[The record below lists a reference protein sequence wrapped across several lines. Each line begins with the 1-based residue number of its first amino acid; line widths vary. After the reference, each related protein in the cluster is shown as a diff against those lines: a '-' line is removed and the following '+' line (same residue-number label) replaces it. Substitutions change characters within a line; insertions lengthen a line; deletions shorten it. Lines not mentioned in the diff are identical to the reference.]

1 VNTNIQEY
9 HDPILEEIMATGI
22 LRLPPGKLPVE
33 VVGDYLH
40 LIYQYVQQ
48 TIIEQQVQNIPIE
61 FWFAIPAIWNDGT
74 QALMNQAITRAGF
87 GHRLQDKVIVTSEP
101 EAAAVSILHQNK
113 QDFKVSRAFED
124 Q

>member
-9 HDPILEEIMATGI
+9 DDPILEDIMAIGI
-22 LRLPPGKLPVE
+22 LRLPPGKSPVE

-40 LIYQYVQQ
+40 LVYQSVQQ
-48 TIIEQQVQNIPIE
+48 IIIEERMQNTPIE
-61 FWFAIPAIWNDGT
+61 FWFAVPAIWNEGT

-101 EAAAVSILHQNK
+101 EATAVSVLQENR
-113 QDFKVSRAFED
+113 QYFKVSRVFEE